1 MHFTIITPSF
11 NQLDYLRRCIA
22 SVADQ
27 IEAKSQKLTADS
39 LIVHHRI
46 QDGES
51 TDGTVDWLGQFDA
64 EVNGQ
69 SSEDSPNTKSLTP
82 RACSFSFVSERDSG
96 MYDAINRGVTL
107 AIEGIRHQALGIRSM
122 DSGRTSGAQ
131 SPEPSAQCLRD
142 DSVVAW
148 LNCDEQYLPGTLQR
162 VADYFAEH
170 PEIDI
175 LTGDYLLVDGEGSL
189 MAYRK
194 GYQLRKT
201 YVEASHL
208 YTLSCATFYRQRVF
222 ETVGKFDDS
231 FKAAADEEFILRA
244 LRAGCRARHM
254 RNYLSVFTYSGDN
267 LGAGAVA
274 DREHLELK
282 CRAHRWVQLLNP
294 AINAIRW
301 CEKWLSGAYKQ
312 TFPLHY
318 SIYAGDTE
326 ARKDFVSRRAGW
338 KWPGKA

>member
-39 LIVHHRI
+39 LIVHHHI

-51 TDGTVDWLGQFDA
+51 TDGTVDWLGQYD
-64 EVNGQ
+64 
-69 SSEDSPNTKSLTP
+69 SENREQMTERQQANSQQPIADSY
-82 RACSFSFVSERDSG
+82 SFSFVSERDTG
-96 MYDAINRGVTL
+96 MYDAINKGVL
-107 AIEGIRHQALGIRSM
+107 KALKANSQKLSAEG
-122 DSGRTSGAQ
+122 
-131 SPEPSAQCLRD
+131 SA
-142 DSVVAW
+142 SIVAW

-244 LRAGCRARHM
+244 LRAGYKARHM